1 MICRCRERRDGR
13 RILFEI
19 NDIVSAAPDTST
31 FVEGFARVVGI
42 GPAGDIYLI
51 RLDIFPLT
59 APFPVPSSEFRAA
72 IEAGEILLGQEVE
85 LELVPT
91 TQQLTPV
98 EEMKKEKAVSIIAPL
113 FETDEALFDSEL
125 RGKLFQKRAK
135 ECNVSPRMV
144 RRLFYLYLWGGKS
157 DRALVPRYFKSGGL
171 GLQQAAGSKR
181 RGRKANDKT
190 TASQVPLPAVRE
202 QLEKGAKMFFLQG
215 ARTLEEAFM
224 ETKKM
229 YYKKGTL
236 IESKGKIKENLLPP
250 EKLPSLGQFRYV
262 CEQLKKE
269 LGIKVRKVARRIRQK
284 RPNWD
289 FRGWSRD
296 QVPGPGFRFEIDATK
311 VQVRLVSRF
320 NRAKVLKEATL
331 YIIID
336 VWSGAIVGYAL
347 SLHNASWALASQ
359 ALHNC
364 FTDKQAVFDRLGLNY
379 TSDDWPCHHLPSRL
393 AADRGE
399 FVSDK
404 AGLVPGIGIV
414 VEIMPPMCP
423 ERKGKVESAIK
434 DVKHGHSHRLPG
446 RHPKVRMR
454 RENDGTDS
462 AALTIYELEQ
472 IIVEIIIGLNHDP
485 VPSDYI
491 PPEMIEDGEEDVTH
505 IGLYRWG
512 LQHYCGHT
520 RKLADTEI
528 YENLMMKG
536 VASLTPRGLYF
547 KSQTFVSPTV
557 VNAVTYKRASG
568 KNGLLVDI
576 RYDEHRADRIWF
588 FDRKAKKW
596 VQALNK
602 DEAVIRRKAA
612 FFELEIFRNEVKRLR
627 RDAKDESLH
636 RKSERDKGIR
646 QIVKQAEEE
655 AREDRRGV
663 SKATRRKDMRG
674 STELEIEAAK
684 APTPLLMMPVPPVMP
699 ATPVQ
704 IGSELQEICQ
714 GNDLTPAA
722 EGMSPPIAPLPDQQH
737 PPPEVNKSD
746 LTIGELAMQMWRS
759 RR

>member
-1 MICRCRERRDGR
+1 M
-13 RILFEI
+13 FEV

-31 FVEGFARVVGI
+31 VVEGFARIVGV
-42 GPAGDIYLI
+42 GPTGDIYLM

-59 APFPVPSSEFRAA
+59 APFPVASSEFRAA
-72 IEAGEILLGQEVE
+72 IKAGEIFLNQEVE

-91 TQQLTPV
+91 TQRLSHV
-98 EEMKKEKAVSIIAPL
+98 EKEKKEKAVNLIAPL
-113 FETDEALFDSEL
+113 FENDDALFDSEF
-125 RGKLFQKRAK
+125 RGKLFKKRAK
-135 ECNVSPRMV
+135 ECGVSSRMV
-144 RRLFYLYLWGGKS
+144 RRLYYQYLWGGKT
-157 DRALVPRYFKSGGL
+157 DRALVPRYFKSGGI
-171 GLQQAAGSKR
+171 GQQQAAGSNR
-181 RGRKANDKT
+181 RGRKAKDEM

-202 QLEKGAKMFFLQG
+202 QLKKGAKMFFLQG
-215 ARTLEEAFM
+215 TRTLEEAFM

-229 YYKKGTL
+229 YYKKGAF

-262 CEQLKKE
+262 CDQLQKE
-269 LGIKVRKVARRIRQK
+269 LGIKVKKVVRRIRQK
-284 RPNWD
+284 RPDWD

-311 VQVRLVSRF
+311 VQIRLVSRF
-320 NRAKVLKEATL
+320 NRAKVLKDATL

-336 VWSGAIVGYAL
+336 IWSGAIAGYAL
-347 SLHNASWALASQ
+347 SLHNASWALAAK

-364 FTDKQAVFDRLGLNY
+364 FTDKQAVFDRLGLDY

-404 AGLVPGIGIV
+404 AGLVPEIGIV

-446 RHPKVRMR
+446 RHPKVRVR
-454 RENDGTDS
+454 RETDGTDS
-462 AALTIYELEQ
+462 AALTIDELER

-485 VPSDYI
+485 VPVDYI

-520 RKLADTEI
+520 RKLAETEL
-528 YENLMMKG
+528 YENLMTKG
-536 VASLTPRGLYF
+536 VASLTSRGLYF
-547 KSQTFVSPTV
+547 KSQTFVSPAV
-557 VNAVTYKRASG
+557 ANAATYRRASG
-568 KNGLLVDI
+568 KKGLLVDI
-576 RYDEHRADRIWF
+576 RYDEHCADCIWF
-588 FDRKAKKW
+588 FDRKVKKW

-612 FFELEIFRNEVKRLR
+612 FYELEILRDEVKRLR

-636 RKSERDKGIR
+636 RKSERDKDIR
-646 QIVKQAEEE
+646 RIVKQAEEE
-655 AREDRRGV
+655 AREDKKGV
-663 SKATRRKDMRG
+663 SKASRRKDMRG
-674 STELEIEAAK
+674 STQLEIEAGKMIA
-684 APTPLLMMPVPPVMP
+684 AGATTPLMIPAPPTIP
-699 ATPVQ
+699 APPMEVVLEQ
-704 IGSELQEICQ
+704 QEICQ
-714 GNDLTPAA
+714 DKDLTPLA
-722 EGMSPPIAPLPDQQH
+722 EGPSPSMAPPPDPQH
-737 PPPEVNKSD
+737 PRTEAATKSD
-746 LTIGELAMQMWRS
+746 LTIAELALQMWRN
-759 RR
+759 RK